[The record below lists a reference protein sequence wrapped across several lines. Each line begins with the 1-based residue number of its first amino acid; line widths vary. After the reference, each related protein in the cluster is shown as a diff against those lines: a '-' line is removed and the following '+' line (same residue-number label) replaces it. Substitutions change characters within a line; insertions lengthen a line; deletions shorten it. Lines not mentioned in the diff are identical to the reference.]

1 MELQNEYTVMFAL
14 RMIMKLELACQ
25 STSNTNMVLEK
36 KKDTL
41 LSFDLVNT
49 LKKLF
54 ILKVWLKFCFLFD
67 KGDWIW
73 LSIRVDEGG
82 KRWKKR
88 RETHTK
94 VDMFCDRN
102 YFSLEV
108 RRVSYMKQ
116 QQKTNIIF

>member
-41 LSFDLVNT
+41 LSCDLVNT

-54 ILKVWLKFCFLFD
+54 ILKV
-67 KGDWIW
+67 
-73 LSIRVDEGG
+73 
-82 KRWKKR
+82 
-88 RETHTK
+88 
-94 VDMFCDRN
+94 
-102 YFSLEV
+102 
-108 RRVSYMKQ
+108 
-116 QQKTNIIF
+116 

>member
-49 LKKLF
+49 LKKKLF
-54 ILKVWLKFCFLFD
+54 HPESLTQVLFLVW
-67 KGDWIW
+67 
-73 LSIRVDEGG
+73 
-82 KRWKKR
+82 
-88 RETHTK
+88 
-94 VDMFCDRN
+94 
-102 YFSLEV
+102 
-108 RRVSYMKQ
+108 
-116 QQKTNIIF
+116 

>member
-49 LKKLF
+49 LKKKTFSSWKFDSSFVSCL
-54 ILKVWLKFCFLFD
+54 IKVTGFD
-67 KGDWIW
+67 FP
-73 LSIRVDEGG
+73 SE
-82 KRWKKR
+82 
-88 RETHTK
+88 
-94 VDMFCDRN
+94 
-102 YFSLEV
+102 
-108 RRVSYMKQ
+108 
-116 QQKTNIIF
+116 

>member
-49 LKKLF
+49 LKKTFHPESLTQVLF
-54 ILKVWLKFCFLFD
+54 LV
-67 KGDWIW
+67 
-73 LSIRVDEGG
+73 
-82 KRWKKR
+82 
-88 RETHTK
+88 
-94 VDMFCDRN
+94 
-102 YFSLEV
+102 
-108 RRVSYMKQ
+108 
-116 QQKTNIIF
+116 